1 MPNLRLG
8 LIEEIAT
15 LPLVYPLKA
24 GWVGLSGVGT
34 NLETQAVSA
43 ATAVELLDEGRL
55 DAALIPSSDYPLRAR
70 SLRLLPFG
78 LTSEKRGN
86 AALVGLRR
94 IDLLD
99 KERVAIGLA
108 ANPTQPLLR
117 VLLRRYFTIEMAP
130 RAEEL
135 PWRELP
141 AQEELGIDDWEKIR
155 AVLLL
160 GDEALAALAIIPTYP
175 RTEQPEQQITVED
188 LNRNWWIM
196 SGVTYTV
203 YLLAVR
209 RDYAE
214 ANRDVTHALAAA
226 CRDAIRVG
234 NEQRASILQ
243 VAGERA
249 RAAGFEMEPIAAAD
263 FYAEQRYEFTPAQGG
278 ALMAFYSYASALKLI
293 PQPAALNIVE
303 LAARIVQMQPAN
315 RTKV

>member
-15 LPLVYPLKA
+15 LPLIYPLQA
-24 GWVGLSGVGT
+24 GWVGLSGVAA
-34 NLETQAVSA
+34 NLETHPVSA
-43 ATAVELLDEGRL
+43 ATAAEMLDDGVL

-99 KERVAIGLA
+99 KQRVAIGLA
-108 ANPTQPLLR
+108 ANPAQPLLR
-117 VLLRRYFTIEMAP
+117 VLLKHYYNIEMMP

-135 PWRELP
+135 PWPELP
-141 AQEELGIDDWEKIR
+141 AQESLGVDDWEKLR
-155 AVLLL
+155 ATLLL
-160 GDEALAALAIIPTYP
+160 GDEALAALAIIPAFE
-175 RTEQPEQQITVED
+175 RGENPEEQITVED
-188 LNRNWWIM
+188 LNKNWWIM

-209 RDYAE
+209 RIYAE
-214 ANRDVTHALAAA
+214 ANREATDALAIA

-234 NEQRASILQ
+234 NEQRPTILQ

-249 RAAGFEMEPIAAAD
+249 QAAGFTMDEQAATD
-263 FYAEQRYEFTPAQGG
+263 FYAEQRYEFTPALGG

-293 PQPAALNIVE
+293 PQPAALNFVE
-303 LAARIVQMQPAN
+303 
-315 RTKV
+315 

>member
-24 GWVGLSGVGT
+24 GWVELRGAGT
-34 NLETQAVSA
+34 NLEAQTVSA
-43 ATAVELLDEGRL
+43 ATAAEMLDDDRL

-78 LTSEKRGN
+78 LTSGKRGN
-86 AALVGLRR
+86 TALVGLRR

-99 KERVAIGLA
+99 QERVAIGLA
-108 ANPTQPLLR
+108 ANPAQPLLR
-117 VLLRRYFTIEMAP
+117 VLLKRYFTIEMTP

-135 PWRELP
+135 PWRELS
-141 AQEELGIDDWEKIR
+141 AQEGLGVDDWEKIR
-155 AVLLL
+155 ATLLL

-175 RTEQPEQQITVED
+175 RAEKPEQQITAED
-188 LNRNWWIM
+188 LNRDWWIM
-196 SGVTYTV
+196 SGVTYTA

-214 ANRDVTHALAAA
+214 ANRDAIHALVAG
-226 CRDAIRVG
+226 CRDAIRIG

-249 RAAGFEMEPIAAAD
+249 RAAGFEMNPPAAAD
-263 FYAEQRYEFTPAQGG
+263 FYAEQRFEFTPALGG

-293 PQPAALNIVE
+293 PQPAALNFVE
-303 LAARIVQMQPAN
+303 
-315 RTKV
+315 